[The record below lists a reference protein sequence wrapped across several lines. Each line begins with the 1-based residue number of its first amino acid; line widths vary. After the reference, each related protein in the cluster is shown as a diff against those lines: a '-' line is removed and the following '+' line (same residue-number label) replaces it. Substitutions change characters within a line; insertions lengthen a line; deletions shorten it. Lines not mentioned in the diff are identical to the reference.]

1 MPRTQ
6 LEGVGDYS
14 VLRAEEQRRLV
25 LALRSG
31 LRRREGTSP
40 DQRRDEGPPL
50 LHAVASVFSALE
62 GEAPGQAS
70 VHPAVVLVGEETM
83 LCRFVQSG

>member
-6 LEGVGDYS
+6 LEGGGGYS

-25 LALRSG
+25 LALRGG
-31 LRRREGTSP
+31 LRQWQGASP

-50 LHAVASVFSALE
+50 LHVIASVFSALE
-62 GEAPGQAS
+62 GEASGQAS
-70 VHPAVVLVGEETM
+70 VHPAVVLGGRHHI
-83 LCRFVQSG
+83 L